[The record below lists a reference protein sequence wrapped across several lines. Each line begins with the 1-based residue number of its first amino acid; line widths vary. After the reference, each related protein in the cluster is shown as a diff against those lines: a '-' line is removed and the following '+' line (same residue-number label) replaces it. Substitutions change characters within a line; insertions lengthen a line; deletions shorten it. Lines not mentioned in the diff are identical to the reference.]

1 MRWVHVTII
10 VVFAAVTVIFGIQNR
25 EMITI
30 DFLGFSLRSPL
41 AIMTACFYILG
52 AITGG
57 SLFALLRKSVAA
69 SRQSGPVAKA

>member
-10 VVFAAVTVIFGIQNR
+10 VVFAAATVVFGIQNR
-25 EMITI
+25 EMVTM

-41 AIMTACFYILG
+41 AIMTAFFYILG

-69 SRQSGPVAKA
+69 SRQSGPVAKT